1 MKKKEANIRTSGL
14 IERLEKE
21 RQYLG
26 PKGANPEEWL
36 MDHDKTNA
44 LLYNQLELA
53 KFWSSQEMQNLRQN
67 AKKAIRSEWDRILNQ
82 LLSMLGRRMHDA
94 IQSKIQDKMIIVIGD
109 APVTGAAAPLL
120 R

>member
-1 MKKKEANIRTSGL
+1 
-14 IERLEKE
+14 
-21 RQYLG
+21 
-26 PKGANPEEWL
+26 
-36 MDHDKTNA
+36 
-44 LLYNQLELA
+44 
-53 KFWSSQEMQNLRQN
+53 MQNLRQN

-94 IQSKIQDKMIIVIGD
+94 IQSKIQDKMFIVIGD

>member
-1 MKKKEANIRTSGL
+1 
-14 IERLEKE
+14 
-21 RQYLG
+21 
-26 PKGANPEEWL
+26 

-44 LLYNQLELA
+44 LLYNQLELS

-94 IQSKIQDKMIIVIGD
+94 IQSKIQDEMFIVIGD